1 MTHEEFEVEAIGI
14 EVSSQ
19 PVELYKVL
27 KLANAVSGGGEAKH
41 AIAEGYVI
49 VNGELE
55 TRKRC
60 KIYDG
65 DVIAFNEEFY
75 VLLCDNPPA
84 PTEPRLARENKQKHE
99 EEAPQPAPTAKK
111 QKQKQKKGNGLS
123 ATATNSKGNSQ
134 QSEQPAKESDS
145 DTQSRS
151 TSGRR
156 SISF

>member
-27 KLANAVSGGGEAKH
+27 KLANVVSGGGEAKH

-75 VLLCDNPPA
+75 VLLCDSPPA
-84 PTEPRLARENKQKHE
+84 PTEPRLARENKQSHE
-99 EEAPQPAPTAKK
+99 AAPQPAPAPVAKK
-111 QKQKQKKGNGLS
+111 QKQPKKNGLS
-123 ATATNSKGNSQ
+123 ATAANSKGKSQ
-134 QSEQPAKESDS
+134 QSEKPVKESDT
-145 DTQSRS
+145 DTHSRS

>member
-75 VLLCDNPPA
+75 VLLCDTPPA
-84 PTEPRLARENKQKHE
+84 PTEPRLARENKQSHE
-99 EEAPQPAPTAKK
+99 AAPQSASAPVAKK
-111 QKQKQKKGNGLS
+111 QPKKNGLS
-123 ATATNSKGNSQ
+123 ATAANSKGKSQ
-134 QSEQPAKESDS
+134 QSEKPAKESDT
-145 DTQSRS
+145 DTRSRS

>member
-75 VLLCDNPPA
+75 VLLCDSPPA
-84 PTEPRLARENKQKHE
+84 PTEPRLARENKQSHE
-99 EEAPQPAPTAKK
+99 AAPQPAPAPVAKK
-111 QKQKQKKGNGLS
+111 QKQPKKNGLS
-123 ATATNSKGNSQ
+123 ATAANSKGKSQ
-134 QSEQPAKESDS
+134 QSEKPVKESDT
-145 DTQSRS
+145 DTHSRS